1 MSIKGVVSEKQ
12 LPFLKTKSMKNIIIS
27 VHSKIYIFPF
37 KKIGEVMDT
46 VYDFEEMI
54 YVKYVWLIFS
64 ITIYKSIKK

>member
-1 MSIKGVVSEKQ
+1 
-12 LPFLKTKSMKNIIIS
+12 MKNIIIS

-37 KKIGEVMDT
+37 KKEGEVMDT
-46 VYDFEEMI
+46 VYDYEEMI

>member
-1 MSIKGVVSEKQ
+1 MRKKSVQ
-12 LPFLKTKSMKNIIIS
+12 NQKTKSMKNIIIS

-37 KKIGEVMDT
+37 KKEGEVMDT
-46 VYDFEEMI
+46 VYDYEEMI